1 MYKYY
6 SVTAINSDGESEML
20 YGSYDR
26 NECKSEIDCESLSW
40 KMDGYTRI
48 KIEVELTE
56 IAPDTEIYGD
66 DFL

>member
-6 SVTAINSDGESEML
+6 SVTAVNSDGESGML
-20 YGSYDR
+20 FGSYDR
-26 NECKSEIDCESLSW
+26 NDCKSEMNYESMSW

-56 IAPDTEIYGD
+56 IAPDTEIYSD